1 MRPFSASHAS
11 SQSVMVA
18 TATPVLSRA
27 SRMASRAS
35 LDNCFGSLAIQTR
48 PDHPTEE
55 MPKPHD
61 RGQESYRIPTSRR
74 FTKSLIPRMR
84 AVLRR
89 GKYARKL
96 FCGNSPVTFCDI
108 RVIHVVSSVS
118 SSNTN
123 SKPSPETSTS
133 GTSASSGSLS
143 SSSSSMV
150 AISSVRLSANLA

>member
-61 RGQESYRIPTSRR
+61 HGQESYRIPTSRR

-89 GKYARKL
+89 ASTL
-96 FCGNSPVTFCDI
+96 GNF
-108 RVIHVVSSVS
+108 
-118 SSNTN
+118 
-123 SKPSPETSTS
+123 
-133 GTSASSGSLS
+133 SAAILRPGS
-143 SSSSSMV
+143 
-150 AISSVRLSANLA
+150 AISAQFMLFLQCRHPIQIRNHLQKPAHPVRPHLPGDGVCLARRPAWLLFLR